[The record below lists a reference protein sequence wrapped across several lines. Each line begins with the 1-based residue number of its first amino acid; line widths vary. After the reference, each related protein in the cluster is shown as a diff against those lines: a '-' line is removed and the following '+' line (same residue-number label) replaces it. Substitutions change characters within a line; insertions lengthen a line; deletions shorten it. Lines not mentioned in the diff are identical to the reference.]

1 MIPIAEHA
9 DVPMDALS
17 GAGSELTG
25 IHVSRLGMPN
35 LVLVHMKEKLALR
48 MIAIRGSRRI
58 ANGCRTGGER
68 ARPLEIAGPE
78 LT

>member
-1 MIPIAEHA
+1 
-9 DVPMDALS
+9 
-17 GAGSELTG
+17 
-25 IHVSRLGMPN
+25 MPN

-58 ANGCRTGGER
+58 ADGRRTGGER

-78 LT
+78 PT